1 MSRQVLAG
9 VRHIGKRLPQETS
22 GLVQRVTLE
31 PVRSS
36 EIVVEVFPDVAREH
50 AADIE
55 DHRFRRHYL
64 VTPMSASGSQV
75 ASSGNA
81 VMIARQRSIMRKKGS
96 DASAT

>member
-1 MSRQVLAG
+1 M
-9 VRHIGKRLPQETS
+9 
-22 GLVQRVTLE
+22 QRVTIE

-36 EIVVEVFPDVAREH
+36 EIVVQVFPDVAREH

-55 DHRFRRHYL
+55 DHRFRRHYFL